1 MYSFGDHLHRHR
13 WTLLLGFLA
22 IALVAFQGEAQE
34 ASISFSSDSG
44 LLPCVYRGV
53 PYLHDDSWAVD
64 ECTTCMCDNATVTC
78 VIESCQPA
86 FCAEPIKPEGEC
98 CYLCPYNVL
107 AKKVTPE
114 ITSTNTIAEG
124 GDNTVSLDVPIKFQD
139 AMDTTGVSGTDLW
152 KLSAWAS
159 ATPDGRSQRI
169 GYEEDILDAAQK
181 DQYYKKKE
189 KFSFNNLEFSFSDPM
204 AECDDMKYICVRIE
218 RGDNP
223 TTTGDLGYT
232 LGGYP
237 DSNAQTGCTGAPEC
251 RGIVAKDL
259 EWELEPTETVVPYQQ
274 TGVNI
279 DASVFFREDNPT
291 LSGNGLWTMGL
302 YGSRTP
308 DGLGDKY
315 GYVPQTLSWPQQ
327 GTTLDEGVPLEL
339 MDVETDFEIGSVG
352 CNEFGYVCVEF
363 TGGDNPS
370 PNYFFRKEGATDNSR
385 ASNTITKCKEQECLS
400 NVWAES
406 LDWDLTPTDS
416 VLPGRETGVTIDG
429 TVIFEDENREVAG
442 DGLWRMGLY
451 GSRNPEGT
459 GEKFNYKPNILD
471 RPQEGITLEENS
483 GLLEEPGVTTNFEI
497 GTVGCNDFGYVCVEF
512 TGGNNPQPMYFFR
525 TMGSASERSEDN
537 VLVNCKEQECLSKA
551 IFTDLEVDLGDQVLF
566 ENKNNPLTVDLSG
579 ITADDSKNVWGD
591 DLWMVGAYA
600 SKSPEGEGPK
610 TGLVEQI
617 LDPMEAGTNLNEG
630 EDLPFEQ
637 VDFDFDMTGVR
648 CEEPLYLCFDLDKNP
663 KASVNYIFE
672 ARPDDSVTT
681 TCVDMSDRCKGA
693 TATDIEWEP
702 EIGDAPFGQP
712 SPLTI
717 DADVLFDPDSPDVV
731 GDGLWQLGV
740 FAANSPDGDGPR
752 RHEVTQLLDPF
763 NEALPLEDGG
773 PLEFG
778 KLDVDFP
785 IDDIGCDEFRWLCVE
800 FKKGEAPTPDFKFET
815 ETGEDSII
823 SCKEQPCRGVEI
835 NNLEST
841 PTDVL
846 TDLVLYEG
854 KAENPITYNS
864 VASTTDETGTI
875 RGVDLWTLSQWGS
888 DRANGNGPQAN
899 YQEQV
904 LSGYHA
910 ALPVMEAA
918 DTLDFIPLVTNFD
931 MTGLKCPQVKYICNE
946 VNKDPESIPDFVFT
960 PQPDESVLRSCF
972 EVPDDACRGIIFDD
986 MDWDMTP
993 IGPVRADEPDDMLLN
1008 VDLSTLPESGPADGD
1023 GLWRIGVF
1031 GSPSPDGEGPRL
1043 GYVRQIL
1050 DRAES
1055 STPADGEGAP
1065 LELNNLEAEFDL
1077 SQIGCDSEYR
1087 FLCLEFSKGLRAAP
1101 DFKFEVQGGGDQII
1115 SCKEQP
1121 CRRPVILTDVET
1133 DLLGNGRISE
1143 GTPNNR
1149 ILYDIT
1155 GVADPSSGKAD
1166 GRDLWDLTTFGSTYP
1181 DGRGPRFNPQE
1192 ANVFTQYQKDRPAS
1206 PGENIRYGAVDTNF
1220 DMTGRTCDEV
1230 RYFCSE
1236 LRKHEYADPDF
1247 EFIAKPTDDVLV
1259 DCFELHCEG
1268 VLIDNTRLTL
1278 NSDDELQDGPNELS
1292 FDFKVDSNPAGG
1304 DAEGDNLWR
1313 LETFTATHDDG
1324 TGRRDILDQQ
1334 TLDPNEAS
1342 RDMQSGD
1349 SMVFRNLEA
1358 RVNSEDV
1365 NCDEDYYLCAEI
1377 SKQVRARPNF
1387 SLEGTREDS
1396 MTSCKLI
1403 KCAKARKY
1411 LFNFFGDGV
1420 A

>member
-385 ASNTITKCKEQECLS
+385 ASNTITK
-400 NVWAES
+400 
-406 LDWDLTPTDS
+406 
-416 VLPGRETGVTIDG
+416 
-429 TVIFEDENREVAG
+429 
-442 DGLWRMGLY
+442 
-451 GSRNPEGT
+451 
-459 GEKFNYKPNILD
+459 
-471 RPQEGITLEENS
+471 
-483 GLLEEPGVTTNFEI
+483 
-497 GTVGCNDFGYVCVEF
+497 
-512 TGGNNPQPMYFFR
+512 
-525 TMGSASERSEDN
+525 
-537 VLVNCKEQECLSKA
+537 CKEQECLSKA